1 MAYRLGGVRGIRR
14 KTSVL
19 MKVFGKEWIIWL
31 LIVAA
36 ILFFVGI
43 YTGNE
48 ILLIPLAFIV
58 IIVGVIEWWIKD

>member
-1 MAYRLGGVRGIRR
+1 
-14 KTSVL
+14 
-19 MKVFGKEWIIWL
+19 MKVLSKEWIIWL

-48 ILLIPLAFIV
+48 ILLIPLAIIV
-58 IIVGVIEWWIKD
+58 VIVGVIEWWIKE

>member
-1 MAYRLGGVRGIRR
+1 
-14 KTSVL
+14 